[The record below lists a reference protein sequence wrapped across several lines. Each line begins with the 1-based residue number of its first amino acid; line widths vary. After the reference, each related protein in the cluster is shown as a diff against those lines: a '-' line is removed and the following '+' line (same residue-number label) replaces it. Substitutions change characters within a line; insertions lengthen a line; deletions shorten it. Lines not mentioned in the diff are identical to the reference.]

1 MLKKEAVEL
10 LEDIYASLAEADDEE
25 LGPDLAEL
33 RDRLANELGYDV
45 DETVIVENDPDEEND
60 EEEE

>member
-10 LEDIYASLAEADDEE
+10 LEDIYEELVKTDEEE

-33 RDRLANELGYDV
+33 RDRLADELGYDV
-45 DETVIVENDPDEEND
+45 DETVIVENDP
-60 EEEE
+60 EEEEEEEE